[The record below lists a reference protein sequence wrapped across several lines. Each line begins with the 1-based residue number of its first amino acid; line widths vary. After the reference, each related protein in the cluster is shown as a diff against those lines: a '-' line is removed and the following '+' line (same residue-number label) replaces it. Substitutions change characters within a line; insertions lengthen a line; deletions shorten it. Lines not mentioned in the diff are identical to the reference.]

1 VPDDPMKNRVIRV
14 DDTTWEAAQAA
25 AKLKDEP
32 LSAAI
37 RRFLKGY
44 AKR

>member
-1 VPDDPMKNRVIRV
+1 MPGDPMKNRVVRV
-14 DDTTWEAAQAA
+14 DDPTWSAAVAA
-25 AKLKDEP
+25 AKRKDEP